1 MIGNLSA
8 VAYLEG
14 DYERAR
20 QLSEQSL
27 RLALELNNRLD
38 IAEVLANLA
47 TIMVVTGQPENA
59 VRLLGTWKAVLERMS
74 AAPQAAI
81 RAKMERT
88 IPALRATLG
97 DETFQAL
104 WDEGRAL
111 SLEQAVAIA
120 LQPSDT

>member
-1 MIGNLSA
+1 
-8 VAYLEG
+8 
-14 DYERAR
+14 
-20 QLSEQSL
+20 
-27 RLALELNNRLD
+27 
-38 IAEVLANLA
+38 
-47 TIMVVTGQPENA
+47 MVVTGQPENA